1 MGKRRLVVVDLD
13 GTLIQG
19 NSLRMFMRIGLMQN
33 VKRCKLIRVLKMIWL
48 MLLRSMKLI
57 THTDFKYNVIELIEI
72 TEKTRQVFKAKA
84 IAKFNPDIKDMICDF
99 QVEGAAILL
108 ATAAPDIYVPWIWK
122 GEFIASETKTRHEL
136 RGEEKL
142 KGVKEYMRKNNM
154 DLYAVI
160 TDHYDDLPLLR
171 AGATH
176 NILVNPSL
184 KTIERT
190 GLTPYSFENKRRQNI

>member
-19 NSLRMFMRIGLMQN
+19 NSLHMFMRIGLMQN
-33 VKRCKLIRVLKMIWL
+33 AKRCKLIRVLKMIWL

-99 QVEGAAILL
+99 QVDGSG
-108 ATAAPDIYVPWIWK
+108 K
-122 GEFIASETKTRHEL
+122 GIS
-136 RGEEKL
+136 
-142 KGVKEYMRKNNM
+142 
-154 DLYAVI
+154 
-160 TDHYDDLPLLR
+160 
-171 AGATH
+171 
-176 NILVNPSL
+176 
-184 KTIERT
+184 
-190 GLTPYSFENKRRQNI
+190 